1 MLPNLVASGRCCG
14 CCLAETV
21 PPPLALGSLLG
32 TDLVIVGAA
41 MSNCQAALSPAGG
54 EAALSPAGGEAAAA
68 VAVPPGAGRGGF
80 MIRSLSS
87 VLNTHWTVRLAGRD
101 DQNVLGNVDGG
112 GLVVATSPGSETS

>member
-1 MLPNLVASGRCCG
+1 MRVRVVSCFRTWLLAAAAAAAAWPSLSLPRWPWGG
-14 CCLAETV
+14 
-21 PPPLALGSLLG
+21 LLG

-41 MSNCQAALSPAGG
+41 MLNCQ
-54 EAALSPAGGEAAAA
+54 AALSPAGGEAAAA